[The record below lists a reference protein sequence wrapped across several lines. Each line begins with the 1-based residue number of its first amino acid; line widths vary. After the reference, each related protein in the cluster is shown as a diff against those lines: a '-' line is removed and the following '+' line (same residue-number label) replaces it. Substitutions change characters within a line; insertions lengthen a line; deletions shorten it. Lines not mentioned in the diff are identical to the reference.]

1 MNETELYY
9 LLALQKVEGV
19 GDIVAKK
26 LLTHCGEAAAIFTT
40 KSSQLAS
47 IDGIGSVLI
56 SKLKNKSIFDKAEA
70 ELNTSKITE

>member
-9 LLALQKVEGV
+9 LLALQKVESV

-26 LLTHCGEAAAIFTT
+26 LLTHCGDAAAIFNT

-47 IDGIGSVLI
+47 IEGIGSTLI
-56 SKLKNKSIFDKAEA
+56 SKLKNTRLIF
-70 ELNTSKITE
+70 